1 MRVKNAINKFSQE
14 IEEKTIAHEF
24 LYDTIQSLLQLTF
37 FEIGTPEKSYLLSGL
52 KILDILKFL
61 FKSHLFFFRE
71 KIFAKT

>member
-1 MRVKNAINKFSQE
+1 MRVTNAINKFSRE
-14 IEEKTIAHEF
+14 IEEKTIAYEF

-52 KILDILKFL
+52 KVLDILKFL
-61 FKSHLFFFRE
+61 FKRHLFFFRE